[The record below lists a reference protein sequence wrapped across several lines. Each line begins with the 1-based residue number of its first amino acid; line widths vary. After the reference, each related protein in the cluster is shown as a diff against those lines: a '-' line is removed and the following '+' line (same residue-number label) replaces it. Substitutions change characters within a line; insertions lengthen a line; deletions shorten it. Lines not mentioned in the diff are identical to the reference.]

1 MEDARKVREFF
12 PFSQERLCWRIGLT
26 QFLSMSRI
34 FKSGYRMRCSTKIA
48 NDRFGYRVTCCLGA
62 RRHGCPRRYFHH
74 VFVSL
79 NWGGFV
85 SPSTA
90 AKLQFL
96 LRKGTVWP
104 NIARM
109 VLLRGGALRGP
120 ELLKYSGES
129 NFDPSILIVAGG
141 HNALIPTWK
150 PSQLKITGCAA
161 SLTFA
166 GLLQTAFVQN
176 VSIFVSSQRH
186 SQAVLVASQLGHP
199 VAGLIPNWYAV
210 GHRSLFPKVRVKR
223 VVISGQCAQ
232 VTDTNAI
239 GASIK
244 KGGHCQ

>member
-1 MEDARKVREFF
+1 
-12 PFSQERLCWRIGLT
+12 
-26 QFLSMSRI
+26 
-34 FKSGYRMRCSTKIA
+34 MRCSTKIA

-141 HNALIPTWK
+141 SQCFDPNLKTFTAEDHWLRCQLNLCWSTPNSLCTERLYFCFVATSQPSSVSCVATWTPCGRTHTKLVCCWAPFLISK
-150 PSQLKITGCAA
+150 SSCQARSDIRAMRTG
-161 SLTFA
+161 
-166 GLLQTAFVQN
+166 
-176 VSIFVSSQRH
+176 H
-186 SQAVLVASQLGHP
+186 GHQC
-199 VAGLIPNWYAV
+199 
-210 GHRSLFPKVRVKR
+210 HRRL
-223 VVISGQCAQ
+223 
-232 VTDTNAI
+232 N
-239 GASIK
+239 
-244 KGGHCQ
+244 